1 MNENNRKRWRVV
13 YYTLVTIA
21 LLAAALCL
29 MVACVQIYRTGD
41 HPFTREV
48 VAAAFSRVAVPIYV
62 SLGLVVVG
70 FVLHPLLPAPA
81 EDAPDRDEVTLHR
94 LQRRLS
100 GDDLPE
106 ETVAA
111 ARAEQRLRLVYRQI
125 TWALAVVGTVVFLIY
140 ALDIQHFHAT
150 RINESMIKAMWV
162 LLPCAGA
169 PFLFGLF
176 AAYQRRRS
184 IRREIELL
192 RTLPAVPA
200 AAEAPAAHRL
210 TAVVRSALLVV
221 AVLAVLFG
229 ALGGGWLDV
238 LTKAVNI
245 CTECIG
251 LG

>member
-1 MNENNRKRWRVV
+1 MNENNRKLWRIV

-29 MVACVQIYRTGD
+29 MVACVQIYQSGD

-48 VAAAFSRVAVPIYV
+48 VAAAFAPIAVPIYI
-62 SLGLVVVG
+62 SLGLVAVG
-70 FVLHPLLPAPA
+70 FILHPLLPAPA
-81 EDAPDRDEVTLHR
+81 EDTPDRDAVTLHR
-94 LQRRLS
+94 LQSRLN
-100 GDDLPE
+100 GDDLTE
-106 ETVAA
+106 ETVTA
-111 ARAEQRLRLVYRQI
+111 ARAEQWLRLVYRRV

-140 ALDIQHFHAT
+140 ALNIRHFHAT
-150 RINESMIKAMWV
+150 QINESMIKAMWV

-200 AAEAPAAHRL
+200 TVEAPAARRL
-210 TAVVRSALLVV
+210 AAVVRSALLVV